1 MPKTRVMIVDD
12 SVFFREFMSRSL
24 AADPG
29 IEVVGVAS
37 DAFEA
42 MEKIPIMRPDVITL
56 DIEMPKMRGTDF
68 LKQVRPRFP
77 NIQVVVISALSS
89 NVFEALAAGA
99 VDFVS
104 KPNTRPGFDNAAF
117 ISETI
122 SKINIAMASIATHR
136 VPVTPS
142 MPPRT
147 TPAAPAAAASGIRPA
162 PARPVA
168 AAAATAAATVA
179 ATAGVMTRGNL
190 RFPNSKSVVA
200 IGASTGGTE
209 AILAVVKDLPANC
222 PGVVIVQ
229 HMPPVFTKM
238 YAERL
243 DKVCKMR
250 VFEAQNG
257 DRVEV
262 GKILIAAGDKHMR
275 LKSDPKGYYVHCAE
289 GEKVSGH
296 CPSVDVLFESVA
308 ETAGANAVGVI
319 LTGMGA
325 DGAKNLLAMKKKG
338 SHTIGQDQAT
348 CVVYGM
354 PMVAFNLGG
363 VIEQLPLGSITDGI
377 LRRLVKG

>member
-1 MPKTRVMIVDD
+1 MQKTRVMIVDD

-24 AADPG
+24 AAEPG
-29 IEVVGVAS
+29 VEVVGVAS

-42 MEKIPIMRPDVITL
+42 MEKIPVMRPDVITL

-68 LKQVRPRFP
+68 LKQVRPRYP

-117 ISETI
+117 IAETV
-122 SKINIAMASIATHR
+122 SKINIAVASTTTHR
-136 VPVTPS
+136 VPAATPL
-142 MPPRT
+142 PPRGSAPVT
-147 TPAAPAAAASGIRPA
+147 VAKPAPVRPAAA
-162 PARPVA
+162 VA
-168 AAAATAAATVA
+168 TS
-179 ATAGVMTRGNL
+179 GVMTKGNL
-190 RFPNSKSVVA
+190 RFPNPKSVVA

-257 DRVEV
+257 DRVET
-262 GKILIAAGDKHMR
+262 GKIIIAAGDKHMR
-275 LKSDPKGYYVHCAE
+275 LKSDAKGYYVNCAE

-296 CPSVDVLFESVA
+296 CPSVDVLFGSVA
-308 ETAGANAVGVI
+308 ETAGANALGVI

-325 DGAKNLLAMKKKG
+325 DGAKNMLAMKKAG
-338 SHTIGQDQAT
+338 AYTIGQDQAT

-354 PMVAFNLGG
+354 PMVAYNLGG
-363 VIEQLPLGSITDGI
+363 VIEQLPLGAIPDGI
-377 LRRLVKG
+377 LRKLVKG